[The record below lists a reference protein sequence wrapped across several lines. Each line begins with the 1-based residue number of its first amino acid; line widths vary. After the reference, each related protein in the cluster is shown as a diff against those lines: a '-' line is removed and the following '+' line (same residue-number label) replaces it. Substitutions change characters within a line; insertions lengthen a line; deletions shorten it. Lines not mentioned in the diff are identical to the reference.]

1 MAGSEGREE
10 EQQQL
15 QLFGVGSEVEVRT
28 DEEGFKGAL
37 FRATIVTSPTNSAS
51 KKRKRALVEYK
62 NLVTEDGSKQ
72 LKEYVDSE
80 HLRPTPPQ
88 LADRNFEEGDV
99 VDADYRDGWWT
110 GVVGKVV
117 ENNSKYSVVFD
128 NPPDLIE
135 FQRDRLRLH
144 QDWVNGEWVRP
155 NKQEVLAASDTPQEL
170 EHLLPAQKDSN
181 NLEVATK
188 LENLSAAEENPES
201 TNSGKNLMEQ
211 PSYPRSVKDKKM
223 LARNGSAT
231 DSRPVK
237 KLKDD
242 KAAEPILSITP
253 RQLRKTPDN
262 KEMPQELP
270 QLSTGVRGTR
280 RTRKPVV
287 RHQFIKTESLLG
299 KNNVKTKQE
308 NDGEVNSQWIHPV
321 ASKGRRTKSQTGSRL
336 IPEAGY
342 VCALP
347 SQKREKEK
355 DKEASASVSLAGQN
369 VQNEGNIKET
379 EVPQTIWSTTKG
391 KEVTLAEKPAQL
403 PDQELQVKDQKKS
416 ANDPAKPAQLPDQ
429 ELQVKDQKKSA
440 NDPAKPAQLPDQ
452 ELQVKDQKKSAND
465 PAKPAQLPDQELQ
478 VKDQKK
484 SANDPAKPA
493 QLPDQE
499 LQVKDQKKSAN
510 DPAKPAQLPDQEL
523 QVKDQKKSA
532 NDPAKP
538 AQLPDQ
544 ELQVKDQKKSANDP
558 AKPAQLPDQEL
569 QVKDQKKSA
578 NDPAKPAQL
587 PDQELQ
593 VKDQK
598 KSANDPAKPAQ
609 LPDQELQVKDQ
620 KKSANDPAN
629 EKSMVM
635 SAELG
640 SDSILA
646 NLLRSLVTFPDMEFK
661 QQQAGGSSHKRKR
674 GRPRKLAV
682 VRSRASDG
690 VKGQNMSGN
699 VADKNDKNDQTP
711 EEAALHVLRG
721 MDSTAAKDA
730 SKRKTA
736 DFPGRCKIKEAA
748 PIASDNPDDDDKPLS
763 MWFGGMQ
770 LSAYVGESRPS
781 ADANVNQHSDRQEP
795 VEVASESPAVD
806 AISGSGPYEE
816 QGLPFV
822 KSSPVWKTIETLEV
836 FRLFPQNPHF
846 RPLVEC
852 KEEYREGSAIG
863 NMITFS
869 SLADKISRLQF
880 DDHQSVFD
888 SILESLV
895 DLENYGFNVTI
906 LRRRVNDL
914 LSVKDK
920 QGRFQVESRDAEQK
934 IMEHSREKNKLV
946 EEADYIAKKIIE
958 LQDKQASI
966 KSEVEAKEHV
976 IARLQMSFDAMN
988 EGIQS
993 ARSDFEKLALAPMN

>member
-135 FQRDRLRLH
+135 FQKDRLRLH

-223 LARNGSAT
+223 LTRNGSAT

-242 KAAEPILSITP
+242 KAAEPILSITA

-262 KEMPQELP
+262 KEIPQELP

-299 KNNVKTKQE
+299 KNNVTKQE

-391 KEVTLAEKPAQL
+391 KEVTLAE
-403 PDQELQVKDQKKS
+403 
-416 ANDPAKPAQLPDQ
+416 
-429 ELQVKDQKKSA
+429 
-440 NDPAKPAQLPDQ
+440 
-452 ELQVKDQKKSAND
+452 
-465 PAKPAQLPDQELQ
+465 
-478 VKDQKK
+478 
-484 SANDPAKPA
+484 
-493 QLPDQE
+493 
-499 LQVKDQKKSAN
+499 
-510 DPAKPAQLPDQEL
+510 
-523 QVKDQKKSA
+523 
-532 NDPAKP
+532 
-538 AQLPDQ
+538 
-544 ELQVKDQKKSANDP
+544 
-558 AKPAQLPDQEL
+558 
-569 QVKDQKKSA
+569 
-578 NDPAKPAQL
+578 KPAQL

-781 ADANVNQHSDRQEP
+781 PDANVNQHNDRQEP

-869 SLADKISRLQF
+869 SLTDKISRLQF

-958 LQDKQASI
+958 LQDKHASI

-976 IARLQMSFDAMN
+976 IARLRMSFDAMN

>member
-110 GVVGKVV
+110 GVVGKVF
-117 ENNSKYSVVFD
+117 ENNFKYSVVFD

-135 FQRDRLRLH
+135 FQKDRLRLH

-336 IPEAGY
+336 IPEA
-342 VCALP
+342 
-347 SQKREKEK
+347 

-440 NDPAKPAQLPDQ
+440 NDPA
-452 ELQVKDQKKSAND
+452 
-465 PAKPAQLPDQELQ
+465 
-478 VKDQKK
+478 
-484 SANDPAKPA
+484 
-493 QLPDQE
+493 
-499 LQVKDQKKSAN
+499 
-510 DPAKPAQLPDQEL
+510 
-523 QVKDQKKSA
+523 
-532 NDPAKP
+532 
-538 AQLPDQ
+538 
-544 ELQVKDQKKSANDP
+544 
-558 AKPAQLPDQEL
+558 
-569 QVKDQKKSA
+569 
-578 NDPAKPAQL
+578 
-587 PDQELQ
+587 
-593 VKDQK
+593 
-598 KSANDPAKPAQ
+598 
-609 LPDQELQVKDQ
+609 
-620 KKSANDPAN
+620 N
-629 EKSMVM
+629 EKS
-635 SAELG
+635 
-640 SDSILA
+640 
-646 NLLRSLVTFPDMEFK
+646 MEFK

-682 VRSRASDG
+682 VRSRTSDG

-958 LQDKQASI
+958 LQDKHASI

-976 IARLQMSFDAMN
+976 IARLRMSFDAMN

>member
-135 FQRDRLRLH
+135 FQKDRLRLH

-242 KAAEPILSITP
+242 KAAEPILSITA

-308 NDGEVNSQWIHPV
+308 TDGEVNSQWIHPV

-336 IPEAGY
+336 IPEA
-342 VCALP
+342 
-347 SQKREKEK
+347 
-355 DKEASASVSLAGQN
+355 DKEACASVSLAGQN

-391 KEVTLAEKPAQL
+391 KEVTLAE
-403 PDQELQVKDQKKS
+403 
-416 ANDPAKPAQLPDQ
+416 
-429 ELQVKDQKKSA
+429 
-440 NDPAKPAQLPDQ
+440 
-452 ELQVKDQKKSAND
+452 
-465 PAKPAQLPDQELQ
+465 
-478 VKDQKK
+478 
-484 SANDPAKPA
+484 
-493 QLPDQE
+493 
-499 LQVKDQKKSAN
+499 
-510 DPAKPAQLPDQEL
+510 
-523 QVKDQKKSA
+523 
-532 NDPAKP
+532 
-538 AQLPDQ
+538 
-544 ELQVKDQKKSANDP
+544 
-558 AKPAQLPDQEL
+558 
-569 QVKDQKKSA
+569 
-578 NDPAKPAQL
+578 KPAQL

-781 ADANVNQHSDRQEP
+781 PDANVNQHSDRQEP

-920 QGRFQVESRDAEQK
+920 QGRFQVESKDAEQK

-958 LQDKQASI
+958 LQDKHASI

-976 IARLQMSFDAMN
+976 IARLRMSFDAMN

>member
-135 FQRDRLRLH
+135 FQKDRLRLH

-223 LARNGSAT
+223 LTRNGSAT

-242 KAAEPILSITP
+242 KAAEPILSITA

-262 KEMPQELP
+262 KEIPQELP

-336 IPEAGY
+336 IPEA
-342 VCALP
+342 
-347 SQKREKEK
+347 

-440 NDPAKPAQLPDQ
+440 NDPA
-452 ELQVKDQKKSAND
+452 
-465 PAKPAQLPDQELQ
+465 
-478 VKDQKK
+478 
-484 SANDPAKPA
+484 
-493 QLPDQE
+493 
-499 LQVKDQKKSAN
+499 
-510 DPAKPAQLPDQEL
+510 
-523 QVKDQKKSA
+523 
-532 NDPAKP
+532 
-538 AQLPDQ
+538 
-544 ELQVKDQKKSANDP
+544 
-558 AKPAQLPDQEL
+558 
-569 QVKDQKKSA
+569 
-578 NDPAKPAQL
+578 
-587 PDQELQ
+587 
-593 VKDQK
+593 
-598 KSANDPAKPAQ
+598 
-609 LPDQELQVKDQ
+609 
-620 KKSANDPAN
+620 N
-629 EKSMVM
+629 EKS
-635 SAELG
+635 
-640 SDSILA
+640 
-646 NLLRSLVTFPDMEFK
+646 MEFK

-781 ADANVNQHSDRQEP
+781 PDANVNQHNDRQEP

-869 SLADKISRLQF
+869 SLTDKISRLQF

-958 LQDKQASI
+958 LQDKHASI

-976 IARLQMSFDAMN
+976 IARLRMSFDAMN

>member
-135 FQRDRLRLH
+135 FQKDRLRLH

-223 LARNGSAT
+223 LTRNGSAT

-242 KAAEPILSITP
+242 KAAEPILSITA

-262 KEMPQELP
+262 KEIPQELP

-299 KNNVKTKQE
+299 KNNVTKQE

-336 IPEAGY
+336 IPEA
-342 VCALP
+342 
-347 SQKREKEK
+347 

-391 KEVTLAEKPAQL
+391 KEVTLAE
-403 PDQELQVKDQKKS
+403 
-416 ANDPAKPAQLPDQ
+416 
-429 ELQVKDQKKSA
+429 
-440 NDPAKPAQLPDQ
+440 
-452 ELQVKDQKKSAND
+452 
-465 PAKPAQLPDQELQ
+465 
-478 VKDQKK
+478 
-484 SANDPAKPA
+484 
-493 QLPDQE
+493 
-499 LQVKDQKKSAN
+499 
-510 DPAKPAQLPDQEL
+510 
-523 QVKDQKKSA
+523 
-532 NDPAKP
+532 
-538 AQLPDQ
+538 
-544 ELQVKDQKKSANDP
+544 
-558 AKPAQLPDQEL
+558 
-569 QVKDQKKSA
+569 
-578 NDPAKPAQL
+578 KPAQL

-781 ADANVNQHSDRQEP
+781 PDANVNQHNDRQEP

-869 SLADKISRLQF
+869 SLTDKISRLQF

-958 LQDKQASI
+958 LQDKHASI

-976 IARLQMSFDAMN
+976 IARLRMSFDAMN

>member
-110 GVVGKVV
+110 GVVGKVF
-117 ENNSKYSVVFD
+117 ENNFKYSVVFD

-135 FQRDRLRLH
+135 FQKDRLRLH

-440 NDPAKPAQLPDQ
+440 NDPA
-452 ELQVKDQKKSAND
+452 
-465 PAKPAQLPDQELQ
+465 
-478 VKDQKK
+478 
-484 SANDPAKPA
+484 
-493 QLPDQE
+493 
-499 LQVKDQKKSAN
+499 
-510 DPAKPAQLPDQEL
+510 
-523 QVKDQKKSA
+523 
-532 NDPAKP
+532 
-538 AQLPDQ
+538 
-544 ELQVKDQKKSANDP
+544 
-558 AKPAQLPDQEL
+558 
-569 QVKDQKKSA
+569 
-578 NDPAKPAQL
+578 
-587 PDQELQ
+587 
-593 VKDQK
+593 
-598 KSANDPAKPAQ
+598 
-609 LPDQELQVKDQ
+609 
-620 KKSANDPAN
+620 N
-629 EKSMVM
+629 EKS
-635 SAELG
+635 
-640 SDSILA
+640 
-646 NLLRSLVTFPDMEFK
+646 MEFK

-682 VRSRASDG
+682 VRSRTSDG

-958 LQDKQASI
+958 LQDKHASI

-976 IARLQMSFDAMN
+976 IARLRMSFDAMN

>member
-135 FQRDRLRLH
+135 FQKDRLRLH

-223 LARNGSAT
+223 LTRNGSAT

-242 KAAEPILSITP
+242 KAAEPILSITA

-262 KEMPQELP
+262 KEIPQELP

-440 NDPAKPAQLPDQ
+440 NDPA
-452 ELQVKDQKKSAND
+452 
-465 PAKPAQLPDQELQ
+465 
-478 VKDQKK
+478 
-484 SANDPAKPA
+484 
-493 QLPDQE
+493 
-499 LQVKDQKKSAN
+499 
-510 DPAKPAQLPDQEL
+510 
-523 QVKDQKKSA
+523 
-532 NDPAKP
+532 
-538 AQLPDQ
+538 
-544 ELQVKDQKKSANDP
+544 
-558 AKPAQLPDQEL
+558 
-569 QVKDQKKSA
+569 
-578 NDPAKPAQL
+578 
-587 PDQELQ
+587 
-593 VKDQK
+593 
-598 KSANDPAKPAQ
+598 
-609 LPDQELQVKDQ
+609 
-620 KKSANDPAN
+620 N
-629 EKSMVM
+629 EKS
-635 SAELG
+635 
-640 SDSILA
+640 
-646 NLLRSLVTFPDMEFK
+646 MEFK

-781 ADANVNQHSDRQEP
+781 PDANVNQHNDIQEP

-869 SLADKISRLQF
+869 SLTDKISRLQF

-958 LQDKQASI
+958 LQDKHASI

-976 IARLQMSFDAMN
+976 IARLRMSFDAMN

>member
-88 LADRNFEEGDV
+88 LADRNFEEGDA

-135 FQRDRLRLH
+135 FQKDRLRLH

-242 KAAEPILSITP
+242 KAAEPILSITA

-336 IPEAGY
+336 IPET
-342 VCALP
+342 
-347 SQKREKEK
+347 
-355 DKEASASVSLAGQN
+355 DKEACASVSLAGQN

-391 KEVTLAEKPAQL
+391 KEVTLAE
-403 PDQELQVKDQKKS
+403 
-416 ANDPAKPAQLPDQ
+416 
-429 ELQVKDQKKSA
+429 
-440 NDPAKPAQLPDQ
+440 
-452 ELQVKDQKKSAND
+452 
-465 PAKPAQLPDQELQ
+465 
-478 VKDQKK
+478 
-484 SANDPAKPA
+484 
-493 QLPDQE
+493 
-499 LQVKDQKKSAN
+499 
-510 DPAKPAQLPDQEL
+510 
-523 QVKDQKKSA
+523 
-532 NDPAKP
+532 
-538 AQLPDQ
+538 
-544 ELQVKDQKKSANDP
+544 
-558 AKPAQLPDQEL
+558 
-569 QVKDQKKSA
+569 
-578 NDPAKPAQL
+578 KPAQL

-781 ADANVNQHSDRQEP
+781 PDANVNQHSDRQEP

-869 SLADKISRLQF
+869 SLTDKISRLQF

-958 LQDKQASI
+958 LQDKHASI

-976 IARLQMSFDAMN
+976 IARLRMSFDAMN

>member
-110 GVVGKVV
+110 GVVGKVF

-135 FQRDRLRLH
+135 FQKDRLRLH

-242 KAAEPILSITP
+242 KAAEPILSITA

-336 IPEAGY
+336 IPEA
-342 VCALP
+342 
-347 SQKREKEK
+347 

-391 KEVTLAEKPAQL
+391 KEVTLAE
-403 PDQELQVKDQKKS
+403 
-416 ANDPAKPAQLPDQ
+416 
-429 ELQVKDQKKSA
+429 
-440 NDPAKPAQLPDQ
+440 
-452 ELQVKDQKKSAND
+452 
-465 PAKPAQLPDQELQ
+465 
-478 VKDQKK
+478 
-484 SANDPAKPA
+484 
-493 QLPDQE
+493 
-499 LQVKDQKKSAN
+499 
-510 DPAKPAQLPDQEL
+510 
-523 QVKDQKKSA
+523 
-532 NDPAKP
+532 
-538 AQLPDQ
+538 
-544 ELQVKDQKKSANDP
+544 
-558 AKPAQLPDQEL
+558 
-569 QVKDQKKSA
+569 
-578 NDPAKPAQL
+578 
-587 PDQELQ
+587 
-593 VKDQK
+593 
-598 KSANDPAKPAQ
+598 KPAQ

-976 IARLQMSFDAMN
+976 IARLRMSFDAMN

>member
-10 EQQQL
+10 EQQQQQL

-72 LKEYVDSE
+72 LKEYVDLE

-117 ENNSKYSVVFD
+117 ENNSKYTVVFD

-135 FQRDRLRLH
+135 FQKERLRLH

-170 EHLLPAQKDSN
+170 EHVLPAQKDSN

-201 TNSGKNLMEQ
+201 TNSGKKMEQ
-211 PSYPRSVKDKKM
+211 PSYPRSIKDKKM
-223 LARNGSAT
+223 LARNGSVT

-237 KLKDD
+237 KLKDN
-242 KAAEPILSITP
+242 KAAEPILSITA

-336 IPEAGY
+336 ISEAGY

-379 EVPQTIWSTTKG
+379 EVPQTIGSTTKG
-391 KEVTLAEKPAQL
+391 KEVSLAEKPAQL
-403 PDQELQVKDQKKS
+403 PDQELQVKDLKKS
-416 ANDPAKPAQLPDQ
+416 
-429 ELQVKDQKKSA
+429 V
-440 NDPAKPAQLPDQ
+440 
-452 ELQVKDQKKSAND
+452 
-465 PAKPAQLPDQELQ
+465 
-478 VKDQKK
+478 
-484 SANDPAKPA
+484 
-493 QLPDQE
+493 
-499 LQVKDQKKSAN
+499 
-510 DPAKPAQLPDQEL
+510 
-523 QVKDQKKSA
+523 
-532 NDPAKP
+532 
-538 AQLPDQ
+538 
-544 ELQVKDQKKSANDP
+544 
-558 AKPAQLPDQEL
+558 
-569 QVKDQKKSA
+569 
-578 NDPAKPAQL
+578 
-587 PDQELQ
+587 
-593 VKDQK
+593 
-598 KSANDPAKPAQ
+598 NDPAKPAQ

-629 EKSMVM
+629 ENSMVM

-646 NLLRSLVTFPDMEFK
+646 NLLRTLVTFPDMVFK
-661 QQQAGGSSHKRKR
+661 QQPAGGSSHKRKR

-690 VKGQNMSGN
+690 VKGQNISGN
-699 VADKNDKNDQTP
+699 VADKNDKNDQMP
-711 EEAALHVLRG
+711 DEATLHVPRG
-721 MDSTAAKDA
+721 TDSTAAKDA

-781 ADANVNQHSDRQEP
+781 PDANVNQNSDRVEP
-795 VEVASESPAVD
+795 VEVASKSPAVD
-806 AISGSGPYEE
+806 AVSGSGPHEK

-906 LRRRVNDL
+906 LRGRVNDL

-934 IMEHSREKNKLV
+934 IMEHSREKTKLV

-958 LQDKQASI
+958 LQDKHASI
-966 KSEVEAKEHV
+966 KSVVETKDHE
-976 IARLQMSFDAMN
+976 IARLRMALDAMN

>member
-135 FQRDRLRLH
+135 FQKDRLRLH

-223 LARNGSAT
+223 LTRNGSAT

-242 KAAEPILSITP
+242 KAAEPILSITA

-262 KEMPQELP
+262 KEIPQELP

-391 KEVTLAEKPAQL
+391 KEVTLAE
-403 PDQELQVKDQKKS
+403 
-416 ANDPAKPAQLPDQ
+416 
-429 ELQVKDQKKSA
+429 
-440 NDPAKPAQLPDQ
+440 
-452 ELQVKDQKKSAND
+452 
-465 PAKPAQLPDQELQ
+465 
-478 VKDQKK
+478 
-484 SANDPAKPA
+484 
-493 QLPDQE
+493 
-499 LQVKDQKKSAN
+499 
-510 DPAKPAQLPDQEL
+510 
-523 QVKDQKKSA
+523 
-532 NDPAKP
+532 
-538 AQLPDQ
+538 
-544 ELQVKDQKKSANDP
+544 
-558 AKPAQLPDQEL
+558 
-569 QVKDQKKSA
+569 
-578 NDPAKPAQL
+578 KPAQL

-781 ADANVNQHSDRQEP
+781 PDANVNQHNDRQEP

-869 SLADKISRLQF
+869 SLTDKISRLQF

-958 LQDKQASI
+958 LQDKHASI

-976 IARLQMSFDAMN
+976 IARLRMSFDAMN

>member
-135 FQRDRLRLH
+135 FQKDRLRLH

-223 LARNGSAT
+223 LTRNGSAT

-242 KAAEPILSITP
+242 KAAEPILSITA

-262 KEMPQELP
+262 KEIPQELP

-391 KEVTLAEKPAQL
+391 KEVTLAE
-403 PDQELQVKDQKKS
+403 
-416 ANDPAKPAQLPDQ
+416 
-429 ELQVKDQKKSA
+429 
-440 NDPAKPAQLPDQ
+440 
-452 ELQVKDQKKSAND
+452 
-465 PAKPAQLPDQELQ
+465 
-478 VKDQKK
+478 
-484 SANDPAKPA
+484 
-493 QLPDQE
+493 
-499 LQVKDQKKSAN
+499 
-510 DPAKPAQLPDQEL
+510 
-523 QVKDQKKSA
+523 
-532 NDPAKP
+532 
-538 AQLPDQ
+538 
-544 ELQVKDQKKSANDP
+544 
-558 AKPAQLPDQEL
+558 
-569 QVKDQKKSA
+569 
-578 NDPAKPAQL
+578 KPAQL

-781 ADANVNQHSDRQEP
+781 PDANVNQHNDIQEP

-869 SLADKISRLQF
+869 SLTDKISRLQF

-958 LQDKQASI
+958 LQDKHASI

-976 IARLQMSFDAMN
+976 IARLRMSFDAMN

>member
-135 FQRDRLRLH
+135 FQKDRLRLH

-223 LARNGSAT
+223 LTRNGSAT

-242 KAAEPILSITP
+242 KAAEPILSITA

-262 KEMPQELP
+262 KEIPQELP

-440 NDPAKPAQLPDQ
+440 NDPA
-452 ELQVKDQKKSAND
+452 
-465 PAKPAQLPDQELQ
+465 
-478 VKDQKK
+478 
-484 SANDPAKPA
+484 
-493 QLPDQE
+493 
-499 LQVKDQKKSAN
+499 
-510 DPAKPAQLPDQEL
+510 
-523 QVKDQKKSA
+523 
-532 NDPAKP
+532 
-538 AQLPDQ
+538 
-544 ELQVKDQKKSANDP
+544 
-558 AKPAQLPDQEL
+558 
-569 QVKDQKKSA
+569 
-578 NDPAKPAQL
+578 
-587 PDQELQ
+587 
-593 VKDQK
+593 
-598 KSANDPAKPAQ
+598 
-609 LPDQELQVKDQ
+609 
-620 KKSANDPAN
+620 N
-629 EKSMVM
+629 EKS
-635 SAELG
+635 
-640 SDSILA
+640 
-646 NLLRSLVTFPDMEFK
+646 MEFK

-781 ADANVNQHSDRQEP
+781 PDANVNQHNDRQEP

-869 SLADKISRLQF
+869 SLTDKISRLQF

-958 LQDKQASI
+958 LQDKHASI

-976 IARLQMSFDAMN
+976 IARLRMSFDAMN

>member
-135 FQRDRLRLH
+135 FQKDRLRLH

-223 LARNGSAT
+223 LTRNGSAT

-242 KAAEPILSITP
+242 KAAEPILSITA

-262 KEMPQELP
+262 KEIPQELP

-299 KNNVKTKQE
+299 KNNVTKQE

-440 NDPAKPAQLPDQ
+440 NDPA
-452 ELQVKDQKKSAND
+452 
-465 PAKPAQLPDQELQ
+465 
-478 VKDQKK
+478 
-484 SANDPAKPA
+484 
-493 QLPDQE
+493 
-499 LQVKDQKKSAN
+499 
-510 DPAKPAQLPDQEL
+510 
-523 QVKDQKKSA
+523 
-532 NDPAKP
+532 
-538 AQLPDQ
+538 
-544 ELQVKDQKKSANDP
+544 
-558 AKPAQLPDQEL
+558 
-569 QVKDQKKSA
+569 
-578 NDPAKPAQL
+578 
-587 PDQELQ
+587 
-593 VKDQK
+593 
-598 KSANDPAKPAQ
+598 
-609 LPDQELQVKDQ
+609 
-620 KKSANDPAN
+620 N
-629 EKSMVM
+629 EKS
-635 SAELG
+635 
-640 SDSILA
+640 
-646 NLLRSLVTFPDMEFK
+646 MEFK

-781 ADANVNQHSDRQEP
+781 PDANVNQHNDRQEP

-869 SLADKISRLQF
+869 SLTDKISRLQF

-958 LQDKQASI
+958 LQDKHASI

-976 IARLQMSFDAMN
+976 IARLRMSFDAMN

>member
-110 GVVGKVV
+110 GVVGKVF

-135 FQRDRLRLH
+135 FQKDRLRLH

-242 KAAEPILSITP
+242 KAAEPILSITA

-299 KNNVKTKQE
+299 KNNVTKQE

-440 NDPAKPAQLPDQ
+440 NDPA
-452 ELQVKDQKKSAND
+452 
-465 PAKPAQLPDQELQ
+465 
-478 VKDQKK
+478 
-484 SANDPAKPA
+484 
-493 QLPDQE
+493 
-499 LQVKDQKKSAN
+499 
-510 DPAKPAQLPDQEL
+510 
-523 QVKDQKKSA
+523 
-532 NDPAKP
+532 
-538 AQLPDQ
+538 
-544 ELQVKDQKKSANDP
+544 
-558 AKPAQLPDQEL
+558 
-569 QVKDQKKSA
+569 
-578 NDPAKPAQL
+578 
-587 PDQELQ
+587 
-593 VKDQK
+593 
-598 KSANDPAKPAQ
+598 
-609 LPDQELQVKDQ
+609 
-620 KKSANDPAN
+620 N
-629 EKSMVM
+629 EKS
-635 SAELG
+635 
-640 SDSILA
+640 
-646 NLLRSLVTFPDMEFK
+646 MEFK

-976 IARLQMSFDAMN
+976 IARLRMSFDAMN

>member
-15 QLFGVGSEVEVRT
+15 QLFGMGSEVEVRT

-135 FQRDRLRLH
+135 FQKDRLRLH

-223 LARNGSAT
+223 LTRNGSAT

-242 KAAEPILSITP
+242 KAAEPILSITA

-391 KEVTLAEKPAQL
+391 KEVTLAE
-403 PDQELQVKDQKKS
+403 
-416 ANDPAKPAQLPDQ
+416 
-429 ELQVKDQKKSA
+429 
-440 NDPAKPAQLPDQ
+440 
-452 ELQVKDQKKSAND
+452 
-465 PAKPAQLPDQELQ
+465 
-478 VKDQKK
+478 
-484 SANDPAKPA
+484 
-493 QLPDQE
+493 
-499 LQVKDQKKSAN
+499 
-510 DPAKPAQLPDQEL
+510 
-523 QVKDQKKSA
+523 
-532 NDPAKP
+532 
-538 AQLPDQ
+538 
-544 ELQVKDQKKSANDP
+544 
-558 AKPAQLPDQEL
+558 
-569 QVKDQKKSA
+569 
-578 NDPAKPAQL
+578 KPAQL

-781 ADANVNQHSDRQEP
+781 PDANVNQHNDRQEP

-869 SLADKISRLQF
+869 SLTDKISRLQF

-958 LQDKQASI
+958 LQDKHASI

-976 IARLQMSFDAMN
+976 IARLRMSFDAMN

>member
-117 ENNSKYSVVFD
+117 ENNSKYSIVFD

-135 FQRDRLRLH
+135 FQKDRLRLH

-223 LARNGSAT
+223 LTRNGSAT

-242 KAAEPILSITP
+242 KAAEPILSITA

-391 KEVTLAEKPAQL
+391 KEVTLAE
-403 PDQELQVKDQKKS
+403 
-416 ANDPAKPAQLPDQ
+416 
-429 ELQVKDQKKSA
+429 
-440 NDPAKPAQLPDQ
+440 
-452 ELQVKDQKKSAND
+452 
-465 PAKPAQLPDQELQ
+465 
-478 VKDQKK
+478 
-484 SANDPAKPA
+484 
-493 QLPDQE
+493 
-499 LQVKDQKKSAN
+499 
-510 DPAKPAQLPDQEL
+510 
-523 QVKDQKKSA
+523 
-532 NDPAKP
+532 
-538 AQLPDQ
+538 
-544 ELQVKDQKKSANDP
+544 
-558 AKPAQLPDQEL
+558 
-569 QVKDQKKSA
+569 
-578 NDPAKPAQL
+578 KPAQL

-781 ADANVNQHSDRQEP
+781 PDANVNQHNDRQEP

-869 SLADKISRLQF
+869 SLTDKISRLQF

-958 LQDKQASI
+958 LQDKHASI

-976 IARLQMSFDAMN
+976 IARLRMSFDAMN

>member
-110 GVVGKVV
+110 GVVGKVF
-117 ENNSKYSVVFD
+117 ENNFKYSVVFD

-135 FQRDRLRLH
+135 FQKDRLRLH

-440 NDPAKPAQLPDQ
+440 NDPA
-452 ELQVKDQKKSAND
+452 
-465 PAKPAQLPDQELQ
+465 
-478 VKDQKK
+478 
-484 SANDPAKPA
+484 
-493 QLPDQE
+493 
-499 LQVKDQKKSAN
+499 
-510 DPAKPAQLPDQEL
+510 
-523 QVKDQKKSA
+523 
-532 NDPAKP
+532 
-538 AQLPDQ
+538 
-544 ELQVKDQKKSANDP
+544 
-558 AKPAQLPDQEL
+558 
-569 QVKDQKKSA
+569 
-578 NDPAKPAQL
+578 
-587 PDQELQ
+587 
-593 VKDQK
+593 
-598 KSANDPAKPAQ
+598 
-609 LPDQELQVKDQ
+609 
-620 KKSANDPAN
+620 N

-682 VRSRASDG
+682 VRSRTSDG

-958 LQDKQASI
+958 LQDKHASI

-976 IARLQMSFDAMN
+976 IARLRMSFDAMN

>member
-37 FRATIVTSPTNSAS
+37 FRATIITSPTNSAS

-88 LADRNFEEGDV
+88 LADRNFEQGDV

-135 FQRDRLRLH
+135 FQKDRLRLH

-242 KAAEPILSITP
+242 KAAEPILSITA

-355 DKEASASVSLAGQN
+355 DKEACASVSLAGQN

-391 KEVTLAEKPAQL
+391 KEVTLAE
-403 PDQELQVKDQKKS
+403 
-416 ANDPAKPAQLPDQ
+416 
-429 ELQVKDQKKSA
+429 
-440 NDPAKPAQLPDQ
+440 
-452 ELQVKDQKKSAND
+452 
-465 PAKPAQLPDQELQ
+465 
-478 VKDQKK
+478 
-484 SANDPAKPA
+484 
-493 QLPDQE
+493 
-499 LQVKDQKKSAN
+499 
-510 DPAKPAQLPDQEL
+510 
-523 QVKDQKKSA
+523 
-532 NDPAKP
+532 
-538 AQLPDQ
+538 
-544 ELQVKDQKKSANDP
+544 
-558 AKPAQLPDQEL
+558 
-569 QVKDQKKSA
+569 
-578 NDPAKPAQL
+578 KPAQL

-661 QQQAGGSSHKRKR
+661 QQQAGGSNHKRKR

-781 ADANVNQHSDRQEP
+781 PDANVNQHSDRQEP

-920 QGRFQVESRDAEQK
+920 QGRFQVESKDAEQK

-958 LQDKQASI
+958 LQDKHASI

-976 IARLQMSFDAMN
+976 IARLRMSFDAMN

>member
-135 FQRDRLRLH
+135 FQKDRLRLH

-223 LARNGSAT
+223 LTRNGSAT

-242 KAAEPILSITP
+242 KAAEPILSITA

-262 KEMPQELP
+262 KEIPQELP

-336 IPEAGY
+336 IPEA
-342 VCALP
+342 
-347 SQKREKEK
+347 

-391 KEVTLAEKPAQL
+391 KEVTLAE
-403 PDQELQVKDQKKS
+403 
-416 ANDPAKPAQLPDQ
+416 
-429 ELQVKDQKKSA
+429 
-440 NDPAKPAQLPDQ
+440 
-452 ELQVKDQKKSAND
+452 
-465 PAKPAQLPDQELQ
+465 
-478 VKDQKK
+478 
-484 SANDPAKPA
+484 
-493 QLPDQE
+493 
-499 LQVKDQKKSAN
+499 
-510 DPAKPAQLPDQEL
+510 
-523 QVKDQKKSA
+523 
-532 NDPAKP
+532 
-538 AQLPDQ
+538 
-544 ELQVKDQKKSANDP
+544 
-558 AKPAQLPDQEL
+558 
-569 QVKDQKKSA
+569 
-578 NDPAKPAQL
+578 KPAQL

-781 ADANVNQHSDRQEP
+781 PDANVNQHNDRQEP

-869 SLADKISRLQF
+869 SLTDKISRLQF

-958 LQDKQASI
+958 LQDKHASI

-976 IARLQMSFDAMN
+976 IARLRMSFDAMN

>member
-15 QLFGVGSEVEVRT
+15 QLFGMGSEVEVRT

-135 FQRDRLRLH
+135 FQKDRLRLH

-223 LARNGSAT
+223 LTRNGSAT

-242 KAAEPILSITP
+242 KAAEPILSITA

-336 IPEAGY
+336 IPEA
-342 VCALP
+342 
-347 SQKREKEK
+347 

-391 KEVTLAEKPAQL
+391 KEVTLAE
-403 PDQELQVKDQKKS
+403 
-416 ANDPAKPAQLPDQ
+416 
-429 ELQVKDQKKSA
+429 
-440 NDPAKPAQLPDQ
+440 
-452 ELQVKDQKKSAND
+452 
-465 PAKPAQLPDQELQ
+465 
-478 VKDQKK
+478 
-484 SANDPAKPA
+484 
-493 QLPDQE
+493 
-499 LQVKDQKKSAN
+499 
-510 DPAKPAQLPDQEL
+510 
-523 QVKDQKKSA
+523 
-532 NDPAKP
+532 
-538 AQLPDQ
+538 
-544 ELQVKDQKKSANDP
+544 
-558 AKPAQLPDQEL
+558 
-569 QVKDQKKSA
+569 
-578 NDPAKPAQL
+578 KPAQL

-781 ADANVNQHSDRQEP
+781 PDANVNQHNDRQEP

-869 SLADKISRLQF
+869 SLTDKISRLQF

-958 LQDKQASI
+958 LQDKHASI

-976 IARLQMSFDAMN
+976 IARLRMSFDAMN

>member
-135 FQRDRLRLH
+135 FQKDRLRLH

-223 LARNGSAT
+223 LTRNGSAT

-242 KAAEPILSITP
+242 KAAEPILSITA

-262 KEMPQELP
+262 KEIPQELP

-391 KEVTLAEKPAQL
+391 KEVTLAE
-403 PDQELQVKDQKKS
+403 
-416 ANDPAKPAQLPDQ
+416 
-429 ELQVKDQKKSA
+429 
-440 NDPAKPAQLPDQ
+440 
-452 ELQVKDQKKSAND
+452 
-465 PAKPAQLPDQELQ
+465 
-478 VKDQKK
+478 
-484 SANDPAKPA
+484 
-493 QLPDQE
+493 
-499 LQVKDQKKSAN
+499 
-510 DPAKPAQLPDQEL
+510 
-523 QVKDQKKSA
+523 
-532 NDPAKP
+532 
-538 AQLPDQ
+538 
-544 ELQVKDQKKSANDP
+544 
-558 AKPAQLPDQEL
+558 
-569 QVKDQKKSA
+569 
-578 NDPAKPAQL
+578 KPAQL

-781 ADANVNQHSDRQEP
+781 PDANVNQHNDRQEP

-920 QGRFQVESRDAEQK
+920 QGQFQVESTDAEQK

-946 EEADYIAKKIIE
+946 EEADYTAKKIIE
-958 LQDKQASI
+958 LQDKHASI
-966 KSEVEAKEHV
+966 KSEVEAKEYV
-976 IARLQMSFDAMN
+976 IARLRMSFDAMN

>member
-117 ENNSKYSVVFD
+117 ENNSKYSIVFD

-135 FQRDRLRLH
+135 FQKDRLRLH

-223 LARNGSAT
+223 LTRNGSAT

-242 KAAEPILSITP
+242 KAAEPILSITA

-336 IPEAGY
+336 IPEA
-342 VCALP
+342 
-347 SQKREKEK
+347 

-391 KEVTLAEKPAQL
+391 KEVTLAE
-403 PDQELQVKDQKKS
+403 
-416 ANDPAKPAQLPDQ
+416 
-429 ELQVKDQKKSA
+429 
-440 NDPAKPAQLPDQ
+440 
-452 ELQVKDQKKSAND
+452 
-465 PAKPAQLPDQELQ
+465 
-478 VKDQKK
+478 
-484 SANDPAKPA
+484 
-493 QLPDQE
+493 
-499 LQVKDQKKSAN
+499 
-510 DPAKPAQLPDQEL
+510 
-523 QVKDQKKSA
+523 
-532 NDPAKP
+532 
-538 AQLPDQ
+538 
-544 ELQVKDQKKSANDP
+544 
-558 AKPAQLPDQEL
+558 
-569 QVKDQKKSA
+569 
-578 NDPAKPAQL
+578 KPAQL

-781 ADANVNQHSDRQEP
+781 PDANVNQHNDRQEP

-869 SLADKISRLQF
+869 SLTDKISRLQF

-958 LQDKQASI
+958 LQDKHASI

-976 IARLQMSFDAMN
+976 IARLRMSFDAMN

>member
-135 FQRDRLRLH
+135 FQKDRLRLH

-223 LARNGSAT
+223 LTRNGSAT

-242 KAAEPILSITP
+242 KAAEPILSITA

-262 KEMPQELP
+262 KEIPQELP

-336 IPEAGY
+336 IPEA
-342 VCALP
+342 
-347 SQKREKEK
+347 

-391 KEVTLAEKPAQL
+391 KEVTLAE
-403 PDQELQVKDQKKS
+403 
-416 ANDPAKPAQLPDQ
+416 
-429 ELQVKDQKKSA
+429 
-440 NDPAKPAQLPDQ
+440 
-452 ELQVKDQKKSAND
+452 
-465 PAKPAQLPDQELQ
+465 
-478 VKDQKK
+478 
-484 SANDPAKPA
+484 
-493 QLPDQE
+493 
-499 LQVKDQKKSAN
+499 
-510 DPAKPAQLPDQEL
+510 
-523 QVKDQKKSA
+523 
-532 NDPAKP
+532 
-538 AQLPDQ
+538 
-544 ELQVKDQKKSANDP
+544 
-558 AKPAQLPDQEL
+558 
-569 QVKDQKKSA
+569 
-578 NDPAKPAQL
+578 KPAQL

-781 ADANVNQHSDRQEP
+781 PDANVNQHNDIQEP

-869 SLADKISRLQF
+869 SLTDKISRLQF

-958 LQDKQASI
+958 LQDKHASI

-976 IARLQMSFDAMN
+976 IARLRMSFDAMN

>member
-110 GVVGKVV
+110 GVVGKVF

-135 FQRDRLRLH
+135 FQKDRLRLH

-242 KAAEPILSITP
+242 KAAEPILSITA

-440 NDPAKPAQLPDQ
+440 NDPA
-452 ELQVKDQKKSAND
+452 
-465 PAKPAQLPDQELQ
+465 
-478 VKDQKK
+478 
-484 SANDPAKPA
+484 
-493 QLPDQE
+493 
-499 LQVKDQKKSAN
+499 
-510 DPAKPAQLPDQEL
+510 
-523 QVKDQKKSA
+523 
-532 NDPAKP
+532 
-538 AQLPDQ
+538 
-544 ELQVKDQKKSANDP
+544 
-558 AKPAQLPDQEL
+558 
-569 QVKDQKKSA
+569 
-578 NDPAKPAQL
+578 
-587 PDQELQ
+587 
-593 VKDQK
+593 
-598 KSANDPAKPAQ
+598 
-609 LPDQELQVKDQ
+609 
-620 KKSANDPAN
+620 N
-629 EKSMVM
+629 EKS
-635 SAELG
+635 
-640 SDSILA
+640 
-646 NLLRSLVTFPDMEFK
+646 MEFK

-976 IARLQMSFDAMN
+976 IARLRMSFDAMN

>member
-15 QLFGVGSEVEVRT
+15 QLFGMGSEVEVRT

-135 FQRDRLRLH
+135 FQKDRLRLH

-223 LARNGSAT
+223 LTRNGSAT

-242 KAAEPILSITP
+242 KAAEPILSITA

-440 NDPAKPAQLPDQ
+440 NDPA
-452 ELQVKDQKKSAND
+452 
-465 PAKPAQLPDQELQ
+465 
-478 VKDQKK
+478 
-484 SANDPAKPA
+484 
-493 QLPDQE
+493 
-499 LQVKDQKKSAN
+499 
-510 DPAKPAQLPDQEL
+510 
-523 QVKDQKKSA
+523 
-532 NDPAKP
+532 
-538 AQLPDQ
+538 
-544 ELQVKDQKKSANDP
+544 
-558 AKPAQLPDQEL
+558 
-569 QVKDQKKSA
+569 
-578 NDPAKPAQL
+578 
-587 PDQELQ
+587 
-593 VKDQK
+593 
-598 KSANDPAKPAQ
+598 
-609 LPDQELQVKDQ
+609 
-620 KKSANDPAN
+620 N
-629 EKSMVM
+629 EKS
-635 SAELG
+635 
-640 SDSILA
+640 
-646 NLLRSLVTFPDMEFK
+646 MEFK

-781 ADANVNQHSDRQEP
+781 PDANVNQHNDRQEP

-869 SLADKISRLQF
+869 SLTDKISRLQF

-958 LQDKQASI
+958 LQDKHASI

-976 IARLQMSFDAMN
+976 IARLRMSFDAMN

>member
-117 ENNSKYSVVFD
+117 ENNSKYSIVFD

-135 FQRDRLRLH
+135 FQKDRLRLH

-223 LARNGSAT
+223 LTRNGSAT

-242 KAAEPILSITP
+242 KAAEPILSITA

-440 NDPAKPAQLPDQ
+440 NDPA
-452 ELQVKDQKKSAND
+452 
-465 PAKPAQLPDQELQ
+465 
-478 VKDQKK
+478 
-484 SANDPAKPA
+484 
-493 QLPDQE
+493 
-499 LQVKDQKKSAN
+499 
-510 DPAKPAQLPDQEL
+510 
-523 QVKDQKKSA
+523 
-532 NDPAKP
+532 
-538 AQLPDQ
+538 
-544 ELQVKDQKKSANDP
+544 
-558 AKPAQLPDQEL
+558 
-569 QVKDQKKSA
+569 
-578 NDPAKPAQL
+578 
-587 PDQELQ
+587 
-593 VKDQK
+593 
-598 KSANDPAKPAQ
+598 
-609 LPDQELQVKDQ
+609 
-620 KKSANDPAN
+620 N
-629 EKSMVM
+629 EKS
-635 SAELG
+635 
-640 SDSILA
+640 
-646 NLLRSLVTFPDMEFK
+646 MEFK

-781 ADANVNQHSDRQEP
+781 PDANVNQHNDRQEP

-869 SLADKISRLQF
+869 SLTDKISRLQF

-958 LQDKQASI
+958 LQDKHASI

-976 IARLQMSFDAMN
+976 IARLRMSFDAMN

>member
-110 GVVGKVV
+110 GVVGKVF
-117 ENNSKYSVVFD
+117 ENNFKYSVVFD

-135 FQRDRLRLH
+135 FQKDRLRLH

-299 KNNVKTKQE
+299 KNNVTKQE

-440 NDPAKPAQLPDQ
+440 NDPA
-452 ELQVKDQKKSAND
+452 
-465 PAKPAQLPDQELQ
+465 
-478 VKDQKK
+478 
-484 SANDPAKPA
+484 
-493 QLPDQE
+493 
-499 LQVKDQKKSAN
+499 
-510 DPAKPAQLPDQEL
+510 
-523 QVKDQKKSA
+523 
-532 NDPAKP
+532 
-538 AQLPDQ
+538 
-544 ELQVKDQKKSANDP
+544 
-558 AKPAQLPDQEL
+558 
-569 QVKDQKKSA
+569 
-578 NDPAKPAQL
+578 
-587 PDQELQ
+587 
-593 VKDQK
+593 
-598 KSANDPAKPAQ
+598 
-609 LPDQELQVKDQ
+609 
-620 KKSANDPAN
+620 N
-629 EKSMVM
+629 EKS
-635 SAELG
+635 
-640 SDSILA
+640 
-646 NLLRSLVTFPDMEFK
+646 MEFK

-682 VRSRASDG
+682 VRSRTSDG

-958 LQDKQASI
+958 LQDKHASI

-976 IARLQMSFDAMN
+976 IARLRMSFDAMN